1 MTFMVRVLTMPS
13 AAIST
18 ATAAS
23 ASNSPKIRP
32 ERVAD
37 GALDPVERHDLEGE
51 LVGHAL
57 ERLVGGRRRAGREP
71 DGEDV
76 RAGHAEMVGRIGPAD
91 EHRLAGL
98 ARDGP
103 LDDADDAQVEGRAV
117 GRRRRS
123 ASARR

>member
-13 AAIST
+13 AAIRT

-32 ERVAD
+32 SASLD
-37 GALDPVERHDLEGE
+37 GALDPVQRHDLEGE

-71 DGEDV
+71 DGEHV
-76 RAGHAEMVGRIGPAD
+76 RAGHAQVLGGIGPAD
-91 EHRLAGL
+91 QHRFAGL

-103 LDDADDAQVEGRAV
+103 LDDARDAQVEG
-117 GRRRRS
+117 
-123 ASARR
+123 